1 MTARSLLLS
10 ISALL
15 VSAVHA
21 DTTEFCLDGEFN
33 LGARYQGSEPGV
45 DEFVPTRW
53 CVVTDDES
61 QRARFFG
68 SGKSNPDM
76 EGNWTVAAL
85 PPDLVR
91 IVNAEDPPDI
101 EFPGADARKE
111 AQHIRRID
119 PRRFVEEHSASPV
132 AGVRAEIG
140 DGQLRSLR
148 MSADLPLRGRVPV
161 TWHWDWSDD
170 TRPGLVIE
178 IDGAVLFRATGNW
191 RPIEG
196 KELKELWIA
205 TAGAD
210 PVQVPGENLP
220 SRVNMSRMDVAEG
233 VYLVSGGRTGFQHL
247 VVDTS
252 EGLVIADAPAGWV
265 EINQVPPTDLVPGLG
280 ISGLSERFIDFLRQ
294 EFPGRPVHAV
304 ALTHAHDDHSG
315 GARAFAA
322 AGGSVFAPAE
332 SADFLERALNRNS
345 MPVDRFS
352 AIDRK
357 LEVIPV
363 TGKLVLGD
371 KPNRVQLVSIGA
383 SPHGSAALG
392 VHAVDRGYFFVSDLH
407 VPNSQDGVPR
417 ADRLTTEC
425 WFADWAV
432 RNLSS
437 DTVVLNS
444 HSTVETPVSR
454 LASYLESKNCDGDR
468 EIDLKS
474 LRDGVEKTIETS
486 KPQ

>member
-1 MTARSLLLS
+1 MTAKFLLLP

-15 VSAVHA
+15 TSSVHA

-45 DEFVPTRW
+45 DEFVPARW
-53 CVVTDDES
+53 CVITDDES
-61 QRARFFG
+61 ERARFSG

-76 EGNWTVAAL
+76 DSSWTVAAL

-101 EFPGADARKE
+101 EFPGADARNE
-111 AQHIRRID
+111 ARLIRRID
-119 PRRFVEEHSASPV
+119 PHRFVEEHSTSPV
-132 AGVRAEIG
+132 AGVHAEVE
-140 DGQLRSLR
+140 DGRLRSLK

-161 TWHWDWSDD
+161 TWRWDWSDD
-170 TRPGLVIE
+170 AHPRLTVE
-178 IDGAVLFRATGNW
+178 VDGAMFFRATGSW
-191 RPIEG
+191 RQIEG
-196 KELKELWIA
+196 KDVDGLWIA

-210 PVQVPGENLP
+210 PVQVPGENWP
-220 SRVNMSRMDVAEG
+220 SRVEMSRLDVAKS
-233 VYLVSGGRTGFQHL
+233 VYLIRGVRTGFQHL

-252 EGLVIADAPAGWV
+252 EGLVVADAPAGWV
-265 EINQVPPTDLVPGLG
+265 EMHQVPPTDLVPGLG
-280 ISGLSERFIDFLRQ
+280 ISELSERFIDFLRQ

-304 ALTHAHDDHSG
+304 TLTHAHDDHSG

-322 AGGSVFAPAE
+322 AGAKIFAPAE
-332 SADFLERALNRNS
+332 AADFLERALNRKS
-345 MPVDRFS
+345 MPRDRFS

-363 TGKLVLGD
+363 TGKLLLGD
-371 KPNRVQLVSIGA
+371 EPDRVQLMSMGA
-383 SPHGSAALG
+383 NPHGSAALG
-392 VHAVDRGYFFVSDLH
+392 VHALDRGYFFVSDLH
-407 VPNSQDGVPR
+407 VPNSEDGVPR

-425 WFADWAV
+425 WFAQWAV
-432 RNLSS
+432 GNLPS

-454 LASYLESKNCDGDR
+454 LARYLESEGCA
-468 EIDLKS
+468 
-474 LRDGVEKTIETS
+474 GVR
-486 KPQ
+486 